1 VRVDNAAQNLAILRR
16 IALNL
21 LEQGPKTRTRLI
33 NLRLN
38 ASSISDS
45 YHAQILLIRAFV
57 QLTRKT
63 RNRQFRQVP
72 FCSLSRKYKVESV
85 KEISARRPDG
95 PGIQRLLTDRDWL
108 SGFGER
114 VTVTI
119 L

>member
-1 VRVDNAAQNLAILRR
+1 VRVDNAQNLAILRR

-21 LEQGPKTRTRLI
+21 LEQGSKTRTRLI

-45 YHAQILLIRAFV
+45 YHAQILLVRAFV
-57 QLTRKT
+57 QLPPNRT
-63 RNRQFRQVP
+63 RNRRLRQVR
-72 FCSLSRKYKVESV
+72 FFFLSRKYKVASV
-85 KEISARRPDG
+85 TEISARRPDC
-95 PGIQRLLTDRDWL
+95 PGIQRLLTDRHWL